1 MPIPKYGTVYLV
13 ENSDMKLRNVGSVHT
28 TLEDKK
34 SYNGVPREYP
44 SVITDMKYEN
54 NREFKALMEY
64 MGKKIEYSGSG
75 FECIVDDI
83 NNVSYHTIYI
93 ASWEHAKGFLFMR
106 NDNGNISYVTFLVD
120 MFDTR
125 WDFCHGHSIN
135 PPRTHTDK
143 SMKIDYEEVK
153 DCYRCSF
160 VNQVR
165 KHDDGESH
173 YLTGDQVEFMRSAM
187 VDFDKKCAI

>member
-75 FECIVDDI
+75 FDKP
-83 NNVSYHTIYI
+83 I
-93 ASWEHAKGFLFMR
+93 AWPLQIG
-106 NDNGNISYVTFLVD
+106 G
-120 MFDTR
+120 
-125 WDFCHGHSIN
+125 
-135 PPRTHTDK
+135 
-143 SMKIDYEEVK
+143 
-153 DCYRCSF
+153 SF
-160 VNQVR
+160 KFTAWPER
-165 KHDDGESH
+165 LACRMADP
-173 YLTGDQVEFMRSAM
+173 
-187 VDFDKKCAI
+187 